1 MDNFMNRSLI
11 INIGYDDCNDGNAT
25 DEIGCPSRV
34 CNGTNSMKCPNN
46 NICIQRSYLCG
57 MRKQD
62 EDKLVL
68 SEGFCF
74 E

>member
-1 MDNFMNRSLI
+1 MVSSLEI
-11 INIGYDDCNDGNAT
+11 ERLKDRLLKIGYDDCNDGNAT

-57 MRKQD
+57 MR
-62 EDKLVL
+62 DK
-68 SEGFCF
+68 
-74 E
+74 

>member
-1 MDNFMNRSLI
+1 MVCVSINLKSRRLI
-11 INIGYDDCNDGNAT
+11 WKIGYDDCNDGNAT

-57 MRKQD
+57 MRKNKRRRLAFIQ
-62 EDKLVL
+62 
-68 SEGFCF
+68 
-74 E
+74 